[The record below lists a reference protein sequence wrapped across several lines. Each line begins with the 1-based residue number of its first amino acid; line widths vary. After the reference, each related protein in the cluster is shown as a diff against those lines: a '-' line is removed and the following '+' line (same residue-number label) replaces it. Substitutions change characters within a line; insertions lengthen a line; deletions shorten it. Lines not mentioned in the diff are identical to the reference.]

1 MRQLGSN
8 PRRTQVTAIRQ
19 NLTLDVL
26 SNGVLLFVIFSAV
39 ASLVIGKGEILMDR
53 AFAGGDLHW
62 LVAEGAL
69 PFLGAV
75 LSAFATHAGLRALL
89 RRLRLRLSTDEYPA
103 SMVFLTV
110 VGLFAVGGA
119 LLDWR
124 EGIERYWLTHLTVV
138 VGAWAGVVLRRRF
151 RL

>member
-1 MRQLGSN
+1 MRQLGSQ
-8 PRRTQVTAIRQ
+8 RRRNEVTAARQ
-19 NLTLDVL
+19 NRAFDVL
-26 SNGVLLFVIFSAV
+26 SNGVLLFVIFSAM
-39 ASLVIGKGEILMDR
+39 ASLIIAKGEMLMDR
-53 AFAGGDLHW
+53 AFEGEDLHW
-62 LVAEGAL
+62 LVGEGTL

-103 SMVFLTV
+103 SIVFLIV

-119 LLDWR
+119 MLDWR
-124 EGIERYWLTHLTVV
+124 EGIERYWLTHLSVV
-138 VGAWAGVVLRRRF
+138 AGAWAGVVLRRRI